1 MVATVNI
8 SVTEGREYLV
18 TAPAGITIKYNNEV
32 VTSTFIAVASVN
44 QVLVLSDSPTTGS
57 ITVTEIVR
65 GYYEPYDAQGG
76 TWAYQ
81 PGLDKWFTQYSFRPE
96 WMTLVG
102 NRLVTFKDGKPYI
115 HTGTYNTFYGQAYD
129 SVLAFPHN
137 EAGNVI
143 KSYQSISIE
152 GDTPDLV
159 HHRTEVPYVQSSD
172 LRYASFDQATQM
184 NGDFRIKEGVSYATI
199 LRDRLS
205 PNTSGSY
212 DQKVMTGD
220 KMRGEVGKFQVVYN
234 TPTTKKE
241 LKFANVGFIPSLG
254 HTTTPQNQ

>member
-1 MVATVNI
+1 MVAAVNI
-8 SVTEGREYLV
+8 SVIEGREYKV
-18 TAPAGITIKYNNEV
+18 TAPAGITVKYNGET

-44 QVLVLSDSPTTGS
+44 QVLLVSEYIVSGS

-102 NRLVTFKDGKPYI
+102 NRLVTFKDGKPYV
-115 HTGTYNTFYGQAYD
+115 HNSAAYNTFFGQAYD

-152 GDTPDLV
+152 GDTPDLI
-159 HHRTEVPYVQSSD
+159 HTRTEVPYVQSSD
-172 LRYASFDQATQM
+172 LRRADFDPSTQM

-205 PNTSGSY
+205 PNSAGSY

-220 KMRGEVGKFQVVYN
+220 KIRGEVGKFQVVYN
-234 TPTTKKE
+234 TPATKKR

-254 HTTTPQNQ
+254 HTTTP